1 MERSLAIGVV
11 AALAIYMITR
21 TPKMVWKPSSSGRMF
36 YVKNLEDA
44 SRAADHLEELE
55 RRMVEFIAKA
65 NETMP
70 DDERILRIR
79 DRWNGVLSEV
89 EDSKENVAY
98 SLGKTTIHVC
108 VREKDG
114 TLANYNSA
122 IFVLLHELAHVATI
136 SYGHTNLFWKNM
148 RFLLE
153 LAEYLGYYK
162 HTDHEE
168 KTAMLCGRLLGP
180 SPLTCVRS
188 NTCKSELASN

>member
-1 MERSLAIGVV
+1 MTREIALGIAV
-11 AALAIYMITR
+11 ALAVYMLTR
-21 TPKMVWKPSSSGRMF
+21 TPKMVWAQSSSGRVF

-44 SRAADHLEELE
+44 MRAADHLEELE
-55 RRMVEFIAKA
+55 RRMVEFVARA
-65 NETMP
+65 HETMP

-89 EDSKENVAY
+89 EDSKDNVAY

-114 TLANYNSA
+114 TLADNNSA

-162 HTDHEE
+162 HTDHAE
-168 KTAMLCGRLLGP
+168 KTAMLCGRMLGP
-180 SPLTCVRS
+180 SPLTCVKS
-188 NTCKSELASN
+188 STCKSELSSN